1 MKKKTP
7 TSSVKLSYCVLNS
20 LDLCE
25 KEIQNKPIP
34 PLRISEMK
42 YIYCTINPISW
53 QKKCI
58 KTNGIIQQL
67 SLHCILPLNEIP
79 GVK

>member
-1 MKKKTP
+1 MKKNP
-7 TSSVKLSYCVLNS
+7 PSSVKLSYCVLNS
-20 LDLCE
+20 FDLCE
-25 KEIQNKPIP
+25 KEIKNKPIP
-34 PLRISEMK
+34 PLIVPEMK
-42 YIYCTINPISW
+42 YICCTINPISW

-67 SLHCILPLNEIP
+67 SLHRILPLNEIP